1 MISMKN
7 IMKRAWEMM
16 KEVNEALFSECLK
29 EAWKES
35 REIKEVYIKDW
46 FINRIE
52 LGYGKRAFN
61 DQLCRII
68 KETEKAYLLDVEW
81 FTVDGEYDGSTYK
94 WVPKSCTL
102 TMKEHA
108 DIEER
113 QEKAFEDGC
122 RRYENLINF
131 AKNNNV
137 KGVRIGLRK
146 ETILKKIKDAG
157 LEYAI

>member
-1 MISMKN
+1 MMIMKN

-16 KEVNEALFSECLK
+16 KEVNGALFSECLK
-29 EAWKES
+29 EAWKEN
-35 REIKEVYIKDW
+35 RELKKVYIKDW
-46 FINRIE
+46 FLNRIE
-52 LGYGKRAFN
+52 LGYGKRAVN
-61 DQLCRII
+61 EQLCNII
-68 KETEKAYLLDVEW
+68 KQTEKAYLLDVEW
-81 FTVDGEYDGSTYK
+81 YTVDGEYDGSTYK
-94 WVPKSCTL
+94 WVPKSCTF

-137 KGVRIGLRK
+137 KGIRVGLRK
-146 ETILKKIKDAG
+146 ETILKKIKEAG